1 LGVFGTLGV
10 LGLFGVL
17 VWSVLRLARE
27 APDRFTRL
35 LAAGVGTWIMIQV
48 ITNVGAA
55 LKMLP
60 ITGVT
65 LPMVS
70 YGGSSL
76 VPLLVA
82 LGFLLRSARRLPAK
96 S

>member
-1 LGVFGTLGV
+1 LGTLGV
-10 LGLFGVL
+10 LGLFGVFIR
-17 VWSVLRLARE
+17 SVVRLARE
-27 APDRFTRL
+27 SSDRFTPL
-35 LAAGVGTWIMIQV
+35 LAAGVATWLMIQV

-82 LGFLLRSARRLPAK
+82 LGFLLRAARRLPAN